1 MRRYLTTTAIAGLL
15 AAAMPAAAASLKVAP
30 LTVNLTPPAQ
40 AAPITLQNTS
50 DTKISVQ
57 IRVLEWTQVNG
68 ENHYAET
75 HDVVASPPASEIPP
89 GASYTVRV
97 ARVAKSPIKGEK
109 SYRLWVDEL
118 PPTAPPGPEE
128 SQVGLRIRYDLP
140 VFFHEANAA
149 PKLTWRAFRSGRDVI
164 VEATNSGAGHAR
176 VENLKVSAGQ
186 ADIVFGS
193 GLNGYVLPGATYRW
207 TAATPGAAP
216 SVGSQA
222 ALSAGVGG
230 DAIHEVVSVAAP

>member
-1 MRRYLTTTAIAGLL
+1 MRQYLGTTALVGLL
-15 AAAMPAAAASLKVAP
+15 AATAPASAASLKIAP

-57 IRVLEWTQVNG
+57 IRVLEWSQVNG
-68 ENHYAET
+68 ENRYAET

-97 ARVAKSPIKGEK
+97 ARIAKTPIKGEK

-140 VFFHEANAA
+140 VFFHEPNAA
-149 PKLTWRAFRSGRDVI
+149 PKLTWRAIRSGPDVI

-186 ADIVFGS
+186 GEVAFGA

-207 TAATPGAAP
+207 TASAPAAAP
-216 SVGSQA
+216 AVGSQA
-222 ALSAGVGG
+222 AVSAGVGG
-230 DAIHEVVSVAAP
+230 DAIREVVSVAAP